1 MDARERDA
9 RERDACFR
17 GIGVWLQGELR
28 NTPRH
33 RRRRLQTCL
42 QICQWLRKKTRGP
55 PPWLNHLLDQEGAP
69 FAHPSGT
76 CPRPAWPQTC
86 CDCCIHDTKRD
97 CVHRVLMF
105 GSKDTN
111 IIDNAETV
119 YISSLALLKML
130 RHGRAGVPMEV
141 MGLMLG
147 EFVDDYTVRVVDVF
161 AMPQSGTG
169 VSVEA
174 VDPVFQTKMMDM
186 LRQTGRPE
194 TVVGWYHSHPGFGCW
209 LSSVDI
215 NTQQSFEQ
223 LTPRAVAVVIDP
235 IQSVKGKVVIDAF
248 RLINPQTLMLGQEP
262 RQTTSN
268 LGHLNKPSIQALIH
282 GLNRHYYSIG
292 IGYRKSALEEG
303 MLMNLHKTVWTEALT
318 MPDFATEGQRNEA
331 NLKKLVSLAEGYEK
345 RVKEET
351 ELTKEQLRTRYVGKV
366 DPKKHIE
373 TVGQELIEDNI
384 VSVSRQMIDK
394 EASVPAAPSDGLDN
408 GKANGASNGHASGG
422 DAMDEDL

>member
-1 MDARERDA
+1 MD
-9 RERDACFR
+9 
-17 GIGVWLQGELR
+17 
-28 NTPRH
+28 
-33 RRRRLQTCL
+33 RLQRML
-42 QICQWLRKKTRGP
+42 QAAQGMGGQ
-55 PPWLNHLLDQEGAP
+55 NAAP
-69 FAHPSGT
+69 G
-76 CPRPAWPQTC
+76 Q
-86 CDCCIHDTKRD
+86 DTPN
-97 CVHRVLMF
+97 L
-105 GSKDTN
+105 
-111 IIDNAETV
+111 IDNSETV

-147 EFVDDYTVRVVDVF
+147 EFVDDFTVRVVDVF

-223 LTPRAVAVVIDP
+223 LTPRAVAVVVDP

-248 RLINPQTLMLGQEP
+248 RLIAPQTLMMGQEP

-292 IGYRKSALEEG
+292 INYRKTGLEEN
-303 MLMNLHKTVWTEALT
+303 MLMNLHKQVWTEGLV
-318 MPDFATEGQRNEA
+318 MKDFRDERERNEEG
-331 NLKKLVSLAEGYEK
+331 LEKLVSLAEGYEK
-345 RVKEET
+345 RVREEG
-351 ELTKEQLRTRYVGKV
+351 EMTKDQLRTRYVGKV

-373 TVGQELIEDNI
+373 DVGQQLIEDNI
-384 VSVSRQMIDK
+384 VAVSRQMIDK
-394 EASVPAAPSDGLDN
+394 EASVAKTAQDSIQGHQSGN
-408 GKANGASNGHASGG
+408 GS
-422 DAMDEDL
+422 MDVEADEEL

>member
-1 MDARERDA
+1 MDRLNRM
-9 RERDACFR
+9 
-17 GIGVWLQGELR
+17 LQAAQGMGMGG
-28 NTPRH
+28 NS
-33 RRRRLQTCL
+33 
-42 QICQWLRKKTRGP
+42 GP
-55 PPWLNHLLDQEGAP
+55 G
-69 FAHPSGT
+69 G
-76 CPRPAWPQTC
+76 
-86 CDCCIHDTKRD
+86 DTAN
-97 CVHRVLMF
+97 L
-105 GSKDTN
+105 
-111 IIDNAETV
+111 IDNSETV
-119 YISSLALLKML
+119 HISSLALLKML

-147 EFVDDYTVRVVDVF
+147 EFVDEYTVRVTDVF

-174 VDPVFQTKMMDM
+174 VDPVFQTKMMEM

-223 LTPRAVAVVIDP
+223 LTPRAVAVVVDP

-248 RLINPQTLMLGQEP
+248 RLIQPQTVVMGQEP

-292 IGYRKSALEEG
+292 IAYRKTGLEEN
-303 MLMNLHKTVWTEALT
+303 MLMNLHKQVWTEALQ
-318 MPDFATEGQRNEA
+318 MNDFHEEGRHNVDQM
-331 NLKKLVSLAEGYEK
+331 KQLVTLAEGYEK

-351 ELTKEQLRTRYVGKV
+351 ELSKDQLKTRYVGKV

-373 TVGQELIEDNI
+373 DVSQQLIEDNI
-384 VSVSRQMIDK
+384 VAVSRQMIDK
-394 EASVPAAPSDGLDN
+394 EASVARQSSSKEGP
-408 GKANGASNGHASGG
+408 NGAS
-422 DAMDEDL
+422 MEVDEEL